1 MGQLLDDEKCF
12 ARAQLALDELKSAK
26 RDLAELE
33 MAYEEEENA
42 WNTMI
47 GGFALVGV
55 GFFIFLVYQGLFTDV
70 LSEYEGVHL
79 LFSLLVTIVLAALI
93 SAWMGCAPAGFM
105 GLWRAIRSSGW
116 FVVGGGLLGI
126 VLLFLFAVAPIAV
139 GPVYMKKQR
148 KIVRELKDG
157 VCAAKKRLAAAR
169 AAIS

>member
-1 MGQLLDDEKCF
+1 MGQLLDDEQWYV
-12 ARAQLALDELKSAK
+12 RAQLALEELKSAK

-33 MAYEEEENA
+33 MAYEEENA

-70 LSEYEGVHL
+70 LSEYEGVQL
-79 LFSLLVTIVLAALI
+79 LFSLLMTIVIAALI

-105 GLWRAIRSSGW
+105 GLWRTMRSSGW